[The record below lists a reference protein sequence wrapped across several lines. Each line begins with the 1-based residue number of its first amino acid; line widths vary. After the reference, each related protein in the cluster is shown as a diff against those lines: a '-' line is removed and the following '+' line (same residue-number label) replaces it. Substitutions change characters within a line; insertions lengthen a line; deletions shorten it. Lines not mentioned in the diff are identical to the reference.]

1 MLVPTPVGSLW
12 RISLLTLFVV
22 TLLETMF
29 SALAALVRRSRGQIA
44 LVGLVLL
51 GVCFL
56 AMCAASGQPSGSTL
70 SEVKLETWA
79 ATLLL
84 VIAGII
90 VPAFVIERGERRSPP
105 NTLARAIVHSVASTY
120 ATLAVFAILLAAAA
134 FADGVWHR

>member
-1 MLVPTPVGSLW
+1 MLVPTPVGSFW
-12 RISLLTLFVV
+12 RVSLFALLVV

-29 SALAALVRRSRGQIA
+29 SALAALVRRSRGQMA

-56 AMCAASGQPSGSTL
+56 AMCAALGQPSGSKL
-70 SEVKLETWA
+70 SGVKLETWA
-79 ATLLL
+79 ATLVL

-105 NTLARAIVHSVASTY
+105 NTLARSVLHGVASTY
-120 ATLAVFAILLAAAA
+120 ATLAVFTTLLAAAA
-134 FADGVWHR
+134 FAHGAWHR